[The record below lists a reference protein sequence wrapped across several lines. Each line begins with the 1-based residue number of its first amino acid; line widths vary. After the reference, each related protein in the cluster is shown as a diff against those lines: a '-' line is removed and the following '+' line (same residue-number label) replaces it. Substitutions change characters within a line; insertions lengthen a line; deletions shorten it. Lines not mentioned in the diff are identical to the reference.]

1 VGVDHSIIA
10 KMFEEDVNNPLKGE
24 VERQLANIKIKNPL
38 GIAIVKFFVVKKS
51 LDGSY
56 VTKKKS

>member
-24 VERQLANIKIKNPL
+24 VERQLA
-38 GIAIVKFFVVKKS
+38 KKR
-51 LDGSY
+51 
-56 VTKKKS
+56 K